1 MAAGRVP
8 YCMARRSTKKIIDK
22 ITDKRLRDKFYGDE
36 PSLSMPMADLLNWY
50 SNVCD
55 DDQAKDWLKEYLVS
69 CGRNDELL
77 MLERVHGDW
86 IPRTAAWLA
95 RLSLRGY
102 PMTAKYFATIKTQL
116 QRAYE
121 HQIVQATNAV
131 KPNVQTNIRNY
142 ASKIV
147 AEVEGMI
154 DTGTIKPGWDFKKWL
169 WAHDVSAPV
178 ASKIVERFTP
188 RAMELIEATNTDD
201 DQLIEAYSRYTTE
214 EVIDMA
220 VIYQTLVDD
229 CAAYLEKK
237 Q

>member
-1 MAAGRVP
+1 
-8 YCMARRSTKKIIDK
+8 MARRSTTKTIEK
-22 ITDKRLRDKFYGDE
+22 ITDKRLRDKFYGTE
-36 PSLSMPMADLLNWY
+36 PPLSTPFADLLNWY

-55 DDQAKDWLKEYLVS
+55 DDQAKEWLEEYLES
-69 CGRNDELL
+69 SGRAEELPVL
-77 MLERVHGDW
+77 DRVHKDW

-102 PMTAKYFATIKTQL
+102 PMTAKYFMTIRTQL

-121 HQIVQATNAV
+121 HQVVQSANAI
-131 KPNVQTNIRNY
+131 KPNVQANIRNY

-147 AEVEGMI
+147 GEIEGMI
-154 DTGTIKPGWDFKKWL
+154 DAGTIKPGWDFTKWL

-178 ASKIVERFTP
+178 AAKIIERLTP
-188 RAMELIEATNTDD
+188 RATELVEATNTDD
-201 DQLIEAYSRYTTE
+201 EQLIEAYSRYKAE
-214 EVIDMA
+214 ELIDMA